1 MKKITFATTA
11 VPAIRRRIE
20 VGQLLAGLILI
31 CAVAFWPVLTHSAPV
46 QTEGKGRQVGSQRMM
61 PGREMFQKDGK
72 AGDRMA
78 AVRFYK
84 LVEFL
89 DLTTEEAN
97 KLAPVIHASDASRK
111 DHFQARDKAL
121 DNLAELV
128 KKGALGNELKKAVAG
143 IKVLDDEYQAKEK
156 GLTNKILELLPPEKQ
171 AKYYLFNRFF
181 AQEVRRGLY
190 NMAEQRMK
198 ENPRLR
204 EQIIKERKSGKAKP
218 GVQPPR

>member
-1 MKKITFATTA
+1 MKKIT
-11 VPAIRRRIE
+11 
-20 VGQLLAGLILI
+20 LILI
-31 CAVAFWPVLTHSAPV
+31 CAVVFWPILSYSAPGQV
-46 QTEGKGRQVGSQRMM
+46 EGKGRQAGPQRMM
-61 PGREMFQKDGK
+61 PGQGMFPKDGK

-84 LVEFL
+84 LIEFL

-97 KLAPVIHASDASRK
+97 KLAPVIQASDTSRK

-128 KKGALGNELKKAVAG
+128 KKGTPGNELKKAVAG
-143 IKVLDDEYQAKEK
+143 IKALDDEYQAKEK

-171 AKYYLFNRFF
+171 AKYYLFNRYF
-181 AQEVRRGLY
+181 AQEVRQGLY

-204 EQIIKERKSGKAKP
+204 EQMKERRREKTKS
-218 GVQPPR
+218 GVQPPW